1 MCNRLLVVLILML
14 CCQLACAIR
23 ELVKLAGGP
32 DKPHFICGD
41 FNSWP
46 DSPPYQLVK
55 DGHLSEKSLTA
66 LQSINSVSQADG
78 QVGAQS
84 SLIYTDLGCCV
95 EFNRN
100 GHCLSSYSKTSLYQ
114 SSANHRQ
121 QFDIS

>member
-1 MCNRLLVVLILML
+1 ML
-14 CCQLACAIR
+14 CCCGQLACAIR

-46 DSPPYQLVK
+46 DSPPYQLVQ

-78 QVGAQS
+78 QVGWFS
-84 SLIYTDLGCCV
+84 IKVSVTSVGIIISLLVDVWHLIKVGIIAAPTFKLHY
-95 EFNRN
+95 
-100 GHCLSSYSKTSLYQ
+100 
-114 SSANHRQ
+114 
-121 QFDIS
+121 I